1 MRTFAL
7 AAAGL
12 LFLLDFQNLLAYW
25 HGRTLR
31 PAEEAEEDFTVVVPL
46 FGHPR
51 YFTARESLEPMKRS
65 VLVVCEVTPTA
76 MAAYA
81 DELEAAGF
89 GVLRVSEQAPS
100 SVSLIRRGFHAI
112 ATTYALRLDA
122 DTVIDERVGCAV
134 KAFADSGADIA
145 SFRIE
150 ALDPRSVAGRMQ
162 ALEYRISMLSRRYRP
177 WLTSGACFIGR
188 TAALR
193 KVYEHHSMWT
203 PGEDIE
209 TGRAALALGMRIRHV
224 DYVAYTEVP
233 AGLRSLFRQRVL
245 WWAGNY
251 RHMVVNFD
259 HNILQL
265 PALTAYYVLGVW
277 VSVYFHVWSAL
288 TPMNAV
294 HYLPVML
301 VLCTLVTALA
311 NLQVL
316 SAWMLL
322 FPVYAMVQ
330 TFILAPLGMVKY
342 ARLAYARRDLGRYR
356 FGWLPARG

>member
-1 MRTFAL
+1 M
-7 AAAGL
+7 
-12 LFLLDFQNLLAYW
+12 
-25 HGRTLR
+25 
-31 PAEEAEEDFTVVVPL
+31 VVPL
-46 FGHPR
+46 LATG

-89 GVLRVSEQAPS
+89 GVLEGLRAGAEFSLADPPRLSRDRHHVRAAPGRRHRHRRAHRLCGE
-100 SVSLIRRGFHAI
+100 SVRG
-112 ATTYALRLDA
+112 LR
-122 DTVIDERVGCAV
+122 G
-134 KAFADSGADIA
+134 DIA

-150 ALDPRSVAGRMQ
+150 ALDPRSLAGRMQ

-251 RHMVVNFD
+251 RHMVVDFD

-277 VSVYFHVWSAL
+277 VSVYFHVWSAV

-294 HYLPVML
+294 YYLPVML

-342 ARLAYARRDLGRYR
+342 ARLAYARRDLGRHR